1 MRSRYNTDM
10 KRTLVIFMSLL
21 FVTTALQA
29 QVSKFEDYTYPHT
42 AVKERKAV
50 PYRYIR
56 EANVKW
62 SKRIHRVIDA
72 REKQNKMM
80 HWPRNPFYLL
90 IWNAAMDGD
99 VTAYANDSLTSI
111 KTPEDIMKE
120 VSIESVQQIPNPMN
134 PNDPY
139 DLIDTTIIET
149 LEPQKIEKYR
159 IMEDWIFDY
168 NYSDFRARIIA
179 IAPLISP
186 LTESGI
192 ELGELPLYWL
202 KMEDLRDMLSQEEVF
217 NVKNDAAR
225 ISFDHWFQM
234 RQFSSYIVKES
245 NMYDL
250 DIAMKE
256 EFRDDGVEA
265 LLESDRIKNDL
276 FILEHDLWEY

>member
-10 KRTLVIFMSLL
+10 KRALVIFMSLL

-90 IWNAAMDGD
+90 IWNAAMDGE

-139 DLIDTTIIET
+139 DLIDTTIVET
-149 LEPQKIEKYR
+149 LEPEKIEKYR

-245 NMYDL
+245 NKYDL

>member
-1 MRSRYNTDM
+1 MTCMLIAGAS
-10 KRTLVIFMSLL
+10 K
-21 FVTTALQA
+21 A
-29 QVSKFEDYTYPHT
+29 QISAFEDFTYPHT

-62 SKRIHRVIDA
+62 SKRIHRIIDV
-72 REKQNKMM
+72 REKQNKVM
-80 HWPRNPFYLL
+80 HWPRNPFYLM

-99 VTAYANDSLTSI
+99 VVAYANDSLTSI
-111 KTPEDIMKE
+111 KTPEDILKE
-120 VSIESVQQIPNPMN
+120 VSIQTTVQVPNPEN
-134 PNDPY
+134 PGDPY
-139 DLIDTTIIET
+139 DLISTIVFET
-149 LEPQKIEKYR
+149 YEPEQIAKYR
-159 IMEDWIFDY
+159 LMEDWIFDF

-179 IAPLISP
+179 IAPLIRLP
-186 LTESGI
+186 TESGI
-192 ELGELPLYWL
+192 DLGEVPIYWL
-202 KMEDLRDMLSQEEVF
+202 KMEDLRDKLVQQEVF
-217 NVKNDAAR
+217 NSKNDAAR
-225 ISFDHWFQM
+225 MSFDHWFQM

-250 DIAMKE
+250 DIAQFE

>member
-1 MRSRYNTDM
+1 M
-10 KRTLVIFMSLL
+10 KRALLIFMTCI
-21 FVTTALQA
+21 FVAGASQA
-29 QVSKFEDYTYPHT
+29 QNSSFEDYTYPHT
-42 AVKERKAV
+42 AAKERKAV

-62 SKRIHRVIDA
+62 SKRIHRVIDV
-72 REKQNKMM
+72 REKQNKVM
-80 HWPRNPFYLL
+80 HWPRNPFYLI
-90 IWNAAMDGD
+90 IWNAAMNGE
-99 VTAYANDSLTSI
+99 VSAYANDSLTSI
-111 KTPEDIMKE
+111 KTPEDIEKE
-120 VSIESVQQIPNPMN
+120 ISIEQTVMIPNPDN
-134 PNDPY
+134 PDDPY
-139 DLIDTTIIET
+139 DLIQTTVKET
-149 LEPQKIEKYR
+149 YEPSKIVKYR

-179 IAPLISP
+179 IAPLIKP

-192 ELGELPLYWL
+192 ELGEVPLYWL
-202 KMEDLRDMLSQEEVF
+202 KMDDLRDKLAQEEVF
-217 NVKNDAAR
+217 NSKNDAAR

-234 RQFSSYIVKES
+234 RQFSSYVVKES

-250 DIAMKE
+250 DIAMFE

>member
-1 MRSRYNTDM
+1 M
-10 KRTLVIFMSLL
+10 KRTVVIFMSLL

-139 DLIDTTIIET
+139 DLVDTTIIET

-202 KMEDLRDMLSQEEVF
+202 KMEDLRGMLSQEEVF

-276 FILEHDLWEY
+276 FILEHDLWEF

>member
-1 MRSRYNTDM
+1 LQNQIFKDMR
-10 KRTLVIFMSLL
+10 KLVLICAGLILM
-21 FVTTALQA
+21 TTTTQA
-29 QVSKFEDYTYPHT
+29 QISKFEDFTFPHT

-62 SKRIHRVIDA
+62 SKRVHRVIDV
-72 REKQNKMM
+72 REKQNKIM

-90 IWNAAMDGD
+90 VWNAAMNGE

-111 KTPEDIMKE
+111 KTPEDITKE
-120 VSIESVQQIPNPMN
+120 ISLETSVQVPNPDN
-134 PNDPY
+134 PDDPY
-139 DLIDTTIIET
+139 DLITTTVTET
-149 LEPQKIEKYR
+149 LDPSKIQKYR

-168 NYSDFRARIIA
+168 NYSDFKSRIIA
-179 IAPLISP
+179 IAPLIKP

-192 ELGELPLYWL
+192 ELGEVPLYWL
-202 KMEDLRDMLSQEEVF
+202 KMDDLRDKLSQEEIF
-217 NVKNDAAR
+217 NPKNDAAR
-225 ISFDHWFQM
+225 MSFDHWFKM

-250 DIAMKE
+250 DIAMME

-265 LLESDRIKNDL
+265 LLESDRIKNEL

>member
-1 MRSRYNTDM
+1 M
-10 KRTLVIFMSLL
+10 KRTLLIIMSCILI
-21 FVTTALQA
+21 VGASNA
-29 QVSKFEDYTYPHT
+29 QISAFEDFTYPHT

-62 SKRIHRVIDA
+62 SKRVHRIIDV
-72 REKQNKMM
+72 REKQNKVM
-80 HWPRNPFYLL
+80 HWPRNPFYLM
-90 IWNAAMDGD
+90 IWNAAMDGE
-99 VTAYANDSLTSI
+99 VAAYRDDSLTSI
-111 KTPEDIMKE
+111 KTPEDILKE
-120 VSIESVQQIPNPMN
+120 ISIESTVMVPNPDN

-139 DLIDTTIIET
+139 DLVPITVRET
-149 LEPQKIEKYR
+149 LEPSKIQKYR
-159 IMEDWIFDY
+159 LMEDWIFDY

-179 IAPLISP
+179 IAPLVKP

-192 ELGELPLYWL
+192 ELGEIPLYWL
-202 KMEDLRDMLSQEEVF
+202 KMEDLRDKLSNQEVF
-217 NVKNDAAR
+217 NAKNDAAR
-225 ISFDHWFQM
+225 ISFDQWFQM
-234 RQFSSYIVKES
+234 RQFSSYIVKEN

-250 DIAMKE
+250 DIAMFE

>member
-1 MRSRYNTDM
+1 M
-10 KRTLVIFMSLL
+10 KRTLLILMTLMLMAGVS
-21 FVTTALQA
+21 QA
-29 QVSKFEDYTYPHT
+29 QVSKFEDFTYPHT

-62 SKRIHRVIDA
+62 SKRIHRVIDV
-72 REKQNKMM
+72 REKQNKVM
-80 HWPRNPFYLL
+80 HWPRNPFYLI
-90 IWNAAMDGD
+90 IWNAAMNGE
-99 VTAYANDSLTSI
+99 VAAYANDSLTSI
-111 KTPEDIMKE
+111 KTPEDIQKE
-120 VSIESVQQIPNPMN
+120 ISIESTVMVPNPDN

-139 DLIDTTIIET
+139 DLVPITVQET
-149 LEPQKIEKYR
+149 YEPKKIVKYR

-179 IAPLISP
+179 IAPLIKP

-192 ELGELPLYWL
+192 ELGEVPLYWL
-202 KMEDLRDMLSQEEVF
+202 KMEDLRDKLAQEEVF
-217 NVKNDAAR
+217 NSKNDAAR

-245 NMYDL
+245 NKYDL
-250 DIAMKE
+250 DIAMFE
-256 EFRDDGVEA
+256 EFRDNGVEA

>member
-1 MRSRYNTDM
+1 M